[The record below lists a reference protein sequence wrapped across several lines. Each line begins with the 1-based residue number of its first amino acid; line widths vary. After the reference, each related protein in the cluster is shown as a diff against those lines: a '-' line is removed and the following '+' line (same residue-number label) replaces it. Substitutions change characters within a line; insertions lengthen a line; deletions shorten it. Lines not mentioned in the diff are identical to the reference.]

1 MPLKLITEKE
11 ETELAVKNAK
21 DYLEGDLYG
30 LVELPLYG
38 DNGLRI
44 YSELVKLS
52 KARGYK
58 GEHGIV
64 LAALEVL
71 LDYRFNE
78 YIKTGNRAFVDE
90 KEPDFIV
97 AR

>member
-11 ETELAVKNAK
+11 ETELAVKSAE

-58 GEHGIV
+58 GGQGVV

-71 LDYRFNE
+71 LSYRFNE
-78 YIKTGNRAFVDE
+78 YIKISNRGFTE
-90 KEPDFIV
+90 EEEPDFIV

>member
-11 ETELAVKNAK
+11 ETEFAVKSAK

-44 YSELVKLS
+44 YSELVKLG